1 MGDIRKELQ
10 FKMVYLLNLL
20 FFEFA
25 YLDFMLHPH
34 FIPQEAEYETED
46 SGKNNTVDTVGPPRQ
61 PGRRK
66 NTDFQGSLRTSPYSV
81 FIRSFQMKKI
91 AAGRQIIVSGEMA
104 LGVYYDFFIVIAF
117 QTVGVHILLR
127 FHIIQ
132 KRKLNGKII
141 IPMSKGDLIRIIHV
155 F

>member
-1 MGDIRKELQ
+1 
-10 FKMVYLLNLL
+10 
-20 FFEFA
+20 
-25 YLDFMLHPH
+25 
-34 FIPQEAEYETED
+34 
-46 SGKNNTVDTVGPPRQ
+46 
-61 PGRRK
+61 
-66 NTDFQGSLRTSPYSV
+66 
-81 FIRSFQMKKI
+81 MKKI